1 MGAPE
6 QEEGECGAFVK
17 RRKGAA
23 ATDVSMELDFLDC
36 PVCFHPLRPPIYQC
50 AVGHV
55 VCSSCRAKLSD
66 KCHCC
71 SLATGYNRCHIIEH
85 VVDST
90 KVPCCYDNFGCT
102 EKITYY
108 EKENHEKVCHHA
120 PCFCP
125 ESGCNFTGSIPM
137 LLSHFSVGSTALQ
150 GEDGQLFLVNMV
162 LEPVGGLISVFCIQP
177 HITGSNFK
185 CKLAVS
191 GPEMSYSQCAVGH
204 LICSACRA
212 KLKDNKCLLCKRPC
226 SERCFGMECVVDS
239 ILVPCPF
246 AEHGCTQQIAYYKKE
261 SHAKAC
267 VHARCFCPQPGCNF
281 AGSVAGLLA
290 HLTAAAAATGGG
302 QKLPSKAFRF
312 HEPFDL
318 RAIPGM
324 HVLHSKDESHV
335 FLLTVTPSPPLGHA
349 VSLVS
354 VQPDGAAEPG
364 KGRCP
369 AALEAVVYS
378 KFGCSV
384 LLSCFPGH
392 HQIATMD
399 RVRCSSLA
407 HGPPADFFCVVPMVP
422 EEGDGRRRRHA
433 QLPTIAFL
441 PACRLPV
448 IAFIPAGVM
457 ALLPAGARPH
467 TPPAYSPPVPV
478 PAQDASRPPV
488 PAQGTSRSRPSP
500 IEPAQGAAASP

>member
-55 VCSSCRAKLSD
+55 VCSSCRAKLPD

-108 EKENHEKVCHHA
+108 EKESHEKVCPHA

-125 ESGCNFTGSIPM
+125 ESGCDFTGSIPM
-137 LLSHFSVGSTALQ
+137 LLSHFSVVHKWHLARISYNKTFRIRIAQGSTALQ
-150 GEDGQLFLVNMV
+150 GEDGQLFLVNMEGASV
-162 LEPVGGLISVFCIQP
+162 GFESPFPLTIFIEREVEAMNAIMKNGEAPQEEGEHVAAEFQRPSAVTTGLEVFDCPVCFEPL
-177 HITGSNFK
+177 
-185 CKLAVS
+185 
-191 GPEMSYSQCAVGH
+191 GPPIFQCAVRH
-204 LICSACRA
+204 LICSACRD
-212 KLKDNKCLLCKRPC
+212 KLKGNKCLLSPTTRRRATP
-226 SERCFGMECVVDS
+226 R
-239 ILVPCPF
+239 
-246 AEHGCTQQIAYYKKE
+246 
-261 SHAKAC
+261 AC
-267 VHARCFCPQPGCNF
+267 VHARCFCTEPGCNF
-281 AGSVAGLLA
+281 VGPVVALLA
-290 HLTAAAAATGGG
+290 HLTAAITGGH
-302 QKLPSKAFRF
+302 KLPSKAFRF
-312 HEPFDL
+312 YEPFDL
-318 RAIPGM
+318 RASPGM
-324 HVLHSKDESHV
+324 HVLHSEDEGHV
-335 FLLTVTPSPPLGHA
+335 FLLSVTPSPPLGHA

-364 KGRCP
+364 PGRCP

-384 LLSCFPGH
+384 VFSCFPGH
-392 HQIATMD
+392 HQIATLD

-422 EEGDGRRRRHA
+422 EEGDDGVTLRF
-433 QLPTIAFL
+433 TIDTELSYDYVELMEEDDDDDSYYDDDEAK
-441 PACRLPV
+441 V
-448 IAFIPAGVM
+448 
-457 ALLPAGARPH
+457 
-467 TPPAYSPPVPV
+467 
-478 PAQDASRPPV
+478 
-488 PAQGTSRSRPSP
+488 
-500 IEPAQGAAASP
+500 

>member
-55 VCSSCRAKLSD
+55 VCSSCCAKLSD

-137 LLSHFSVGSTALQ
+137 LLSHFSVVHKWHLARISYNKTFRIRIAQGSTALQ

-191 GPEMSYSQCAVGH
+191 GPEMSYSQVTQFQTKNT
-204 LICSACRA
+204 
-212 KLKDNKCLLCKRPC
+212 KLFDGLPKDCFLFFVPKLLLR
-226 SERCFGMECVVDS
+226 
-239 ILVPCPF
+239 
-246 AEHGCTQQIAYYKKE
+246 E
-261 SHAKAC
+261 SGTN
-267 VHARCFCPQPGCNF
+267 V
-281 AGSVAGLLA
+281 
-290 HLTAAAAATGGG
+290 TA
-302 QKLPSKAFRF
+302 
-312 HEPFDL
+312 
-318 RAIPGM
+318 M
-324 HVLHSKDESHV
+324 
-335 FLLTVTPSPPLGHA
+335 
-349 VSLVS
+349 VS
-354 VQPDGAAEPG
+354 VT
-364 KGRCP
+364 
-369 AALEAVVYS
+369 
-378 KFGCSV
+378 
-384 LLSCFPGH
+384 
-392 HQIATMD
+392 IT
-399 RVRCSSLA
+399 
-407 HGPPADFFCVVPMVP
+407 
-422 EEGDGRRRRHA
+422 
-433 QLPTIAFL
+433 PT
-441 PACRLPV
+441 
-448 IAFIPAGVM
+448 
-457 ALLPAGARPH
+457 
-467 TPPAYSPPVPV
+467 
-478 PAQDASRPPV
+478 
-488 PAQGTSRSRPSP
+488 
-500 IEPAQGAAASP
+500 